1 MSSSLDRALQVAM
14 SSKRPGKDYN
24 RPSKKAKHQF
34 YDIGM
39 GQFPTAATLDIRD
52 SGDSPTWATNTTVSL
67 PLMVRNYKLHES
79 YQKMWRQGTPMFVYK
94 ENKGILRKCADL
106 PLLNQILREGAE
118 KEYTLHPDLSPG
130 YYKNMLLNKAKE
142 WGFMGVLRS
151 IMPGVRQMV
160 VNVDCYGRSKLSCFL
175 NDSAVRTGD
184 VVSLGFFWTYPS
196 NWNVRGGIVD
206 NGGNENSPPKKCIQV
221 LPIINYKFEPTTRF
235 PWKEGFNSPGYAEH
249 APDEDDSTENILYN
263 IPLGI
268 ISNCGGRKSNYGKS
282 NQSCFV
288 SDAMTLQKHIEILM
302 C

>member
-24 RPSKKAKHQF
+24 RPSKKPRPSF

-39 GQFPTAATLDIRD
+39 GKFPTAATLDIRD
-52 SGDSPTWATNTTVSL
+52 SGDSPTWSTNTTVSL
-67 PLMVRNYKLHES
+67 PLMVRNYKVHES

-106 PLLNQILREGAE
+106 PLLNQILREGAVT
-118 KEYTLHPDLSPG
+118 EYDLHPDKEPS
-130 YYKNMLLNKAKE
+130 YYKNILLNKAKE

-175 NDSAVRTGD
+175 NDSPVRTGD

-196 NWNVRGGIVD
+196 KFNVRGGAVD
-206 NGGNENSPPKKCIQV
+206 HSKKKKKCIQV
-221 LPIINYKFEPTTRF
+221 LPIINYKLEPTTRF
-235 PWKEGFNSPGYAEH
+235 PWNEDKDKDSPGYNQET
-249 APDEDDSTENILYN
+249 EDNILYN

-268 ISNCGGRKSNYGKS
+268 VSNCGGRKSNYGKS